1 MDDGKMKEKIME
13 IYKVISNNY
22 DTVPCSIKEKF
33 KDLKI
38 TKQLI
43 GNNCT
48 NDEAIKIN
56 YATTIYFL
64 FYN

>member
-1 MDDGKMKEKIME
+1 MKEKIME

-22 DTVPCSIKEKF
+22 DTIPQSMKEKF

-38 TKQLI
+38 TKQLV
-43 GNNCT
+43 GNNYT
-48 NDEAIKIN
+48 KDEAVKIN
-56 YATTIYFL
+56 YAVSIYFL